1 MAICPKCQ
9 LPNPESV
16 AACIW
21 CGGHQFA
28 AVVETPANVAA
39 VAGSSFE
46 IPGGIIPVLP
56 PSIGESI
63 HTPNT
68 PPPEHKPLPSHVG
81 LLLTPRVGSVPAE
94 PRTVATTPAMNYAA
108 QQVGVPTPAPQ
119 ETLPKIHPKIVVLRG
134 QKINLEYPV
143 YEGRNV
149 IGRFADRPV
158 DIDLVGQEAEGQI
171 WSSRQHAAITFD
183 KNILLVEDLN
193 SLNGTWVNGSR
204 LQAGQKRQL
213 KADDVIQIGTVQLKI
228 IIL

>member
-28 AVVETPANVAA
+28 SASAVTPAVAA
-39 VAGSSFE
+39 AGLSAEAPAPVVA
-46 IPGGIIPVLP
+46 ILP
-56 PSIGESI
+56 SSIGESVS
-63 HTPNT
+63 TPTT
-68 PPPEHKPLPSHVG
+68 PPPEHKPLPSHIG
-81 LLLTPRVGSVPAE
+81 FMLTPRPGGSYPGE
-94 PRTVATTPAMNYAA
+94 PRTVATAPAYAVP
-108 QQVGVPTPAPQ
+108 QVGVPTPAPSD
-119 ETLPKIHPKIVVLRG
+119 TALPKIHPKIMVLRG
-134 QKINLEYPV
+134 QRINLEYPI

-183 KNILLVEDLN
+183 RNMLLVEDLN

-204 LQAGQKRQL
+204 LQAGQKRPL
-213 KADDVIQIGTVQLKI
+213 KANDIIQIGTVQLKLLI
-228 IIL
+228 NG